1 MKKFLKDYGW
11 VLYLGCSLS
20 LIHAGAD
27 TLAYW
32 LIMIPTIILIY
43 TEHQVRLL
51 LNEILTLSS
60 SVDDAIDSLTP
71 IKLPS
76 NEEVEKE
83 QKPKWISVENNLP
96 EKDGKYLIFDGEY
109 EVALFKKDRFIET
122 YPTGIDVGEY
132 TKCHYRQELFPTHW
146 MPLPAQPKL

>member
-1 MKKFLKDYGW
+1 MKTAMQELIDSYHLIDKFTDF
-11 VLYLGCSLS
+11 
-20 LIHAGAD
+20 D
-27 TLAYW
+27 TWIANN
-32 LIMIPTIILIY
+32 
-43 TEHQVRLL
+43 EKRLL
-51 LNEILTLSS
+51 E
-60 SVDDAIDSLTP
+60 
-71 IKLPS
+71 K
-76 NEEVEKE
+76 EKE

-146 MPLPAQPKL
+146 MPLPAQPNL